1 MASNN
6 FITGKTVQNILDM
19 PLHEL
24 NKMTDSELKVVVGRL
39 VSAGNK
45 RLRRYYAKK
54 GEMPV
59 AGSKVKRTNVN
70 GKVKYERQNLS
81 YEQRKFSVAGKDRTA
96 LFEELKRAKNFF
108 NAETSSLAG
117 EKAIKRESQRTLK
130 SNFGIEVNDVDY
142 DMYWKAFERVK
153 ELNPEID
160 ERNYKY
166 TILAHMDKMLE
177 QRKDKPYKSYKTFAR
192 AVSNK
197 INELYK
203 EQQRIKNADG
213 TSGFYDPQYQ

>member
-1 MASNN
+1 MASKD
-6 FITGKTVQNILDM
+6 FIKGKTVQNILDT
-19 PLHEL
+19 PLYDL
-24 NKMTDSELKVVVGRL
+24 KKMTDSELRTVVGRL

-45 RLRRYYAKK
+45 RLRRYESKK

-59 AGSKVKRTNVN
+59 AGSKVKRTTVN
-70 GKVKYERQNLS
+70 GKVKYERQNLV
-81 YEQRKFSVAGKDRTA
+81 YEQRKFSTAGKDRTA
-96 LFEELKRAKNFF
+96 LFEEFKRAKNFF

-117 EKAIKRESQRTLK
+117 EKSIKRESQKVLK
-130 SNFGIEVNDVDY
+130 SNFGIEVNDIDY

-153 ELNPEID
+153 ELNPEVD

-197 INELYK
+197 INALYK

-213 TSGFYDPQYQ
+213 TSGFFDPQYQ